1 NFLIFFLFICVL
13 SIFVGCSA
21 STNNDD
27 DNNSGTKDLV
37 LATAGTSGTTH
48 PIVVSMSKI
57 INDNE
62 PSLNITAQST
72 GGSVENIK
80 LMDNNEVEIGLV
92 NAYVSSEAFEGEGDF
107 EEEEEVSALFSAYSQ
122 PFHIVVLEDSDIK
135 SIDDLKGKKV

>member
-1 NFLIFFLFICVL
+1 
-13 SIFVGCSA
+13 
-21 STNNDD
+21 
-27 DNNSGTKDLV
+27 
-37 LATAGTSGTTH
+37 TSGTTH
-48 PIVVSMSKI
+48 PIGVSMSKI

-107 EEEEEVSALFSAYSQ
+107 EEAEEVSALFSTYSQ

-135 SIDDLKGKKV
+135 SIDDLKGKKVGVGAPGSGAEVLNKQILDELGITYDDFDPELVGFDE